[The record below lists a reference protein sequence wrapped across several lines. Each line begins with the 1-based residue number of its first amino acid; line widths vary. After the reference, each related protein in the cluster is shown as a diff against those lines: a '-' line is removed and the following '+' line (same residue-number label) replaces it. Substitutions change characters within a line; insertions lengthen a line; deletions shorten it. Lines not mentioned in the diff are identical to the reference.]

1 MSYTDFDFP
10 HTHFYESD
18 LRELIAFY
26 KELQDKY
33 NGLVADIQ
41 ALKEW
46 KTQHEGEYEALL
58 ERVET
63 VEGEIND
70 FEAEVEAKFADL
82 ERDLNSKFNALTTE
96 IRNELAQTVLDIN
109 RLFNELKSQIE
120 AEIAAMKLEIKAI
133 EYNLQEAIA
142 SFREEM
148 GEYLDARFEQ
158 FIQSLPDYEHLIVHN
173 PVTGT
178 DTTVQVALDD
188 LYASFNVFGL
198 TAKQFDE
205 LGITCAEF
213 DAKELTAHEFDS
225 MGYKLL
231 GYPDPTYY
239 MRDPFTGEFAL
250 VSDVVMKL
258 FALHA
263 GTMTVNDFEALDLT
277 CTEFDAKDITAFNFD
292 FFGIPA

>member
-109 RLFNELKSQIE
+109 RLFNELKSQSE
-120 AEIAAMKLEIKAI
+120 TEITAMKLEIKAI
-133 EYNLQEAIA
+133 EYDLQEAIA

-173 PVTGT
+173 
-178 DTTVQVALDD
+178 
-188 LYASFNVFGL
+188 
-198 TAKQFDE
+198 
-205 LGITCAEF
+205 
-213 DAKELTAHEFDS
+213 
-225 MGYKLL
+225 
-231 GYPDPTYY
+231 
-239 MRDPFTGEFAL
+239 
-250 VSDVVMKL
+250 L
-258 FALHA
+258 FKMSK
-263 GTMTVNDFEALDLT
+263 TF
-277 CTEFDAKDITAFNFD
+277 
-292 FFGIPA
+292 